1 MVRIVY
7 VRLVLWLLVLIAF
20 AMVLWLMGLVMFVII
35 DLIRL
40 GSMGNADANKV
51 IILFL
56 DSVNHSDS
64 LTIIQ

>member
-1 MVRIVY
+1 MVRTAS
-7 VRLVLWLLVLIAF
+7 VRLVLWQLELIAF
-20 AMVLWLMGLVMFVII
+20 AMALWLMGLAMFVII

-40 GSMGNADANKV
+40 GSMGNADVNKG